1 MADKDT
7 VLLGKEY
14 IGDTLPLATEY
25 IIERV
30 PYDKLGIVKP

>member
-25 IIERV
+25 IIE
-30 PYDKLGIVKP
+30 DKLGIVKP